1 MGRRKQEIVN
11 NMKIRAQRDFKKS
24 KYSSMEFKLPNLKK
38 VRFNMPK
45 LFQNVEDG
53 FASVGKIG

>member
-38 VRFNMPK
+38 VRFYMSK
-45 LFQNVEDG
+45 LF
-53 FASVGKIG
+53 